1 MLRMTRIRGTVQ
13 FLLLGTRFPPVGPIE
28 YEDLRRM
35 RKSVFA
41 PKMSPQFS
49 Q

>member
-1 MLRMTRIRGTVQ
+1 MLRMTRILGTQ

-35 RKSVFA
+35 RKSVL
-41 PKMSPQFS
+41 PQR
-49 Q
+49 

>member
-28 YEDLRRM
+28 YEVRRM
-35 RKSVFA
+35 RKIVL
-41 PKMSPQFS
+41 PQR
-49 Q
+49 